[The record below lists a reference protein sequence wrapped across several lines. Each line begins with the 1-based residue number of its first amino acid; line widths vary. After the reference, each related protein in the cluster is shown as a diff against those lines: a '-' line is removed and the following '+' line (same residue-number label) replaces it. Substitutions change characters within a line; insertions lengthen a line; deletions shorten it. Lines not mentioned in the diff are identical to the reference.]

1 MARSGSESSFSHS
14 SNKMDL
20 EDKCRSRH
28 PVKTNMFTSW
38 QRTLLGVSLLLVNIG
53 TVQGFGCCIGWWGTQ
68 QVFFPLRSMTVDATI
83 IDGIAR
89 VFVTQYFETV
99 TDVITPEFGNWKT
112 RYEIPFDEQ
121 GAINEFRA
129 TYDDRVIE
137 GVVKSDDE
145 AQQEFDD
152 AINNGQDAF
161 LGTQTDAGVFKLEFG
176 NVPLGVLIKIEF
188 VYVAE
193 VQARDRETLRFVIP
207 STLAPEMNPSVA
219 SSELYDNGAFTLSV
233 KAYSS
238 TGTIKEASC
247 SSYANAAVGNITA
260 SGKQITLVDREEL
273 QRRDCASV

>member
-1 MARSGSESSFSHS
+1 
-14 SNKMDL
+14 MDF
-20 EDKCRSRH
+20 EDKCRSRK
-28 PVKTNMFTSW
+28 PVRTTMFTSW
-38 QRTLLGVSLLLVNIG
+38 QRTLLAVSLLLVNLG
-53 TVQGFGCCIGWWGTQ
+53 TVQGFGCCIGSWDTQFGTE
-68 QVFFPLRSMTVDATI
+68 QVLFPLRSMTADATI
-83 IDGIAR
+83 IDGIAK
-89 VFVTQYFETV
+89 VSVTQYFETV

-129 TYDDRVIE
+129 TYGDRVIE

-152 AINNGQDAF
+152 AIDNGQNAF

-176 NVPLGVLIKIEF
+176 NVPLNVLIKVEF